1 MGGDLI
7 PLLPAIIDPRYP
19 HPIMHPLK
27 HITGSCRWLA
37 CSSLLLLAQI
47 AVAAP
52 AAIAPPQPTM
62 NKNAPAA
69 WIGMLLMVVI
79 VGVILAISLMPSRR
93 GHQD

>member
-1 MGGDLI
+1 
-7 PLLPAIIDPRYP
+7 LPAIIDPGYP
-19 HPIMHPLK
+19 HQIMQHLK

-37 CSSLLLLAQI
+37 CSSLLLLTQVAM
-47 AVAAP
+47 AAP
-52 AAIAPPQPTM
+52 TIVPPPQPTA

-79 VGVILAISLMPSRR
+79 VGVILTISLMPSRR